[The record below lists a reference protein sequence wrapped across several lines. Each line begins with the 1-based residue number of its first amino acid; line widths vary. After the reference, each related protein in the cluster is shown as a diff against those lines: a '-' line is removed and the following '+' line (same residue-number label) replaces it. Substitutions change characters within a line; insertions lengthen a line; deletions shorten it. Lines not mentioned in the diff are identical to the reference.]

1 MSSARTWGLRAGA
14 IAFGM
19 LLLGGAELALRASG
33 TVADPPLPPLPEG
46 WEEGGRFARSDA
58 RGVIIES
65 SLDGVP
71 GFRVGPPVAGN
82 QMRPERWTAEP
93 GATRVF
99 AFGGSTTLGVPWER
113 RPGTSFP
120 EQLEAAAQ
128 SAGHALEV
136 INLGG
141 AGFSSTEVVDLAQ
154 QVVEQPAAAWV
165 VYTGNNEFFRFSLD
179 AWEAHRDRPSPRQNL
194 QTLHLF
200 RLIEDLLGE
209 APPPLLDVEAAT
221 EAQRRVVANVIAA
234 GLAQPSA
241 RPQEAASGRWVRRDP
256 AHDAVLRRFERNLET
271 LETLAGQAG
280 ARLYLVDVQANL
292 LQAPWLSLHDPT
304 VPGRSRGA
312 IQRLLAESGEL
323 RNRGQTA
330 DALAAAEKAV
340 ESDPMHAHSWHA
352 LGMARLDS
360 GDPTGAAQALQ
371 AALDLDMD
379 PGRPNRSLQRV
390 LERVAADGG
399 STLVSLP
406 DWEAPDHGLHGSD
419 LFQDSC
425 HLTEAGYASVGAA
438 LTTTLSDLPR
448 GPVATPAQASPT
460 VAPH

>member
-1 MSSARTWGLRAGA
+1 MTTPRIRALRVSAVS
-14 IAFGM
+14 FG
-19 LLLGGAELALRASG
+19 LLLLAAAELGLRASG
-33 TVADPPLPPLPEG
+33 VVADPPMPPLPEG
-46 WEEGGRFARSDA
+46 WEEGGVFARSDA
-58 RGVIIES
+58 RDVIVEDS
-65 SLDGVP
+65 RGERP
-71 GFRVGPPVAGN
+71 GFRVGTPVAGN
-82 QMRPERWTAEP
+82 QMRRERWSADADRP
-93 GATRVF
+93 RVF

-113 RPGTSFP
+113 RAGTSFP
-120 EQLEAAAQ
+120 EQLEQRAAA
-128 SAGHALEV
+128 AGHAVEV

-141 AGFSSTEVVDLAQ
+141 AGFSSTEVVDIAR
-154 QVVEQPAAAWV
+154 QVVRQPATAWV

-221 EAQRRVVANVIAA
+221 EAQRRVVADVIAA

-241 RPQEAASGRWVRRDP
+241 RPEETAPGRWVRRDP

-280 ARLYLVDVQANL
+280 ARLYLVDVPANL

-312 IQRLLAESGEL
+312 IQRLLAESGGL
-323 RNRGQTA
+323 RSRGQTA

-340 ESDPMHAHSWHA
+340 AADPMHAHSWHA

-379 PGRPNRSLQRV
+379 PGRPNQALQRV
-390 LERVAADGG
+390 LHRVAADGG
-399 STLVSLP
+399 STLVSLL
-406 DWEAPDHGLHGSD
+406 DWEASDHGLHGSD

-425 HLTEAGYASVGAA
+425 HLTEEGYASVGAA
-438 LTTTLSDLPR
+438 LASTLSDLP
-448 GPVATPAQASPT
+448 GGAVVAPGQASPT